1 MSVCREKKN
10 KRGEVHQG
18 QEVERVGLGGDGLTA
33 LYISSQTKFLDFRYY
48 LKHRFFNHFFFLNL
62 KLQEDMK
69 KHLIGRFIF
78 SKKES

>member
-1 MSVCREKKN
+1 MSWVCAGKKN

-48 LKHRFFNHFFFLNL
+48 LKHRFFTISFFF
-62 KLQEDMK
+62 
-69 KHLIGRFIF
+69 
-78 SKKES
+78 